1 MFKIVRFVGLF
12 NLVVFSIISVG
23 IYQFQ
28 RQIEYSNF
36 PVWVK
41 NMLIYPSYFED
52 RFYDFRMNVS
62 RDKTPISK
70 DIALAAIDDLSLK
83 KLGRFPWSRATWVPI
98 IEKLDHYGAKVIAF
112 DVVFSEVERSIAK
125 ISPDE
130 EFATAIKKFQKHG
143 KKIIIPY
150 SLASIDQEED
160 NVSLSE
166 TPDTL
171 YNFILESNQEAELSL
186 EIFRVMSTTYPI
198 DKILAADPVLAFIG
212 AKEDPDGVFRKYPVV
227 ANLDEMFLPSIA
239 LSTYQL
245 LSKETPQ
252 INIDA
257 QGSGVLKLPYGELE
271 LNFGGETKIIWLG
284 DSTNFLSVPIYQL
297 LEASNDDPD
306 MFEAFK
312 DKAVFI
318 ASTAFGAHDLRY
330 TPVDP
335 KLPGVFFHMNM
346 AQMMLDKR
354 NFAPKN
360 SSFLWSWCLMLLG
373 TFSMIAISWKESA
386 FYDAIFVIS
395 FSLGLI
401 LSDTFYFSPL
411 GYELTLF
418 FVLHAVI
425 GSYLWITMLDFYN
438 TTKDKAF
445 LRQAFGNYISPELI
459 EMMYDSGDQPT
470 LGGKAEEL
478 TAFFTDI
485 QSFSS
490 FSEKLSATE
499 LVELLNEYLTVMT
512 DILLDEHGTLDKYE
526 GDAIIAFFGAPMHQD
541 DHASRACRVSLKMQE
556 ALLELREKWVSEGDK
571 WPAVVK
577 IMRMRIG
584 LNSGEIVTG
593 NMGSKNRMNYTM
605 MGDSVNLAARL
616 EEAAKQYGIFN
627 HVTEFT
633 KNLTGEGFDW
643 RELDTIKVVG
653 KSEPVKTF
661 DLLGSHGETEKN
673 LLDLKE
679 TFEKGLEFYK
689 NKQWDEAIK
698 EFTTSI
704 QFEKNR
710 YPNKIPSINPS
721 EVYIKRCHDFK
732 ENPPPEEWDGVYTL
746 TAK

>member
-1 MFKIVRFVGLF
+1 MFKTVRFIGLF
-12 NLVVFSIISVG
+12 NLVIFSIFSVG

-36 PVWVK
+36 PNWVK

-52 RFYDFRMNVS
+52 RFYDFRMNIA
-62 RDKTPISK
+62 RDKSYISK

-98 IEKLDHYGAKVIAF
+98 IEKLEHYGAKVIAF
-112 DVVFSEVERSIAK
+112 DVVFSEVERSN
-125 ISPDE
+125 SSYPPDQQ
-130 EFATAIKKFQKHG
+130 FADAIKRFQENG

-150 SLASIDQEED
+150 SLTSNEASED
-160 NVSLSE
+160 NVSLNE
-166 TPDTL
+166 APDNL
-171 YNFILESNQEAELSL
+171 YNFILESNQEGEQSL
-186 EIFRVMSTTYPI
+186 EVFRVMSTTFPI
-198 DKILAADPVLAFIG
+198 ETILNSNPILSFIG

-227 ANLDEMFLPSIA
+227 TNLDEMFLPSIA
-239 LSTYQL
+239 LSTYQI
-245 LSKETPQ
+245 LSNETPKV
-252 INIDA
+252 NIDL
-257 QGSGVLKLPYGELE
+257 QGSGVLKLPYGDLE
-271 LNFGGETKIIWLG
+271 LNYGGETKIIWAG
-284 DSTNFLSVPIYQL
+284 DSSNYLSVPIYQL
-297 LEASNDDPD
+297 LEAEDNDPH
-306 MFEAFK
+306 MFKAFK

-346 AQMMLDKR
+346 AQMMLDKK
-354 NFAPKN
+354 NFVPKN
-360 SSFLWSWCLMLLG
+360 SSFLWSWVLMLLG
-373 TFSMIAISWKESA
+373 TFGMIMISWKENS
-386 FYDAIFVIS
+386 FFDASFVIS
-395 FSLGLI
+395 FTIGLI
-401 LSDTFYFSPL
+401 VSDTFYFSPM

-418 FVLHAVI
+418 FVLHAVV
-425 GSYLWITMLDFYN
+425 GSYLWITMLDFYH

-445 LRQAFGNYISPELI
+445 LKKAFGNYISPELI
-459 EMMYDSGDQPT
+459 EEMYNSGHQPT
-470 LGGKAEEL
+470 LGGKADNL

-490 FSEKLSATE
+490 FSEKLSAVE

-512 DILLDEHGTLDKYE
+512 DILMEEQGTLDKYE

-541 DHASRACRVSLKMQE
+541 DHAARACRVCLKMQE
-556 ALLELREKWVSEGDK
+556 ALLELREKWISEGDK
-571 WPAVVK
+571 WPEVVH

-593 NMGSKNRMNYTM
+593 NMGSENRMNYTM

-633 KNLTGEGFDW
+633 KDLTGNEFVW

-653 KSEPVKTF
+653 KSEPVKAF
-661 DLLGSHGETEKN
+661 DLLGVTETIEQN
-673 LLDLKE
+673 LLDIKE
-679 TFEKGLEFYK
+679 IFEKGLVLYK
-689 NKQWDEAIK
+689 EKKWDEAI
-698 EFTTSI
+698 EQFTKCI
-704 QFEKNR
+704 AHEQKR
-710 YPNKIPSINPS
+710 YPNKIPPINPS
-721 EVYIKRCHDFK
+721 EVYIERCENFK
-732 ENPPPEEWDGVYTL
+732 ENPPPEDWDGVYTL